1 MTTKA
6 TRKLKI
12 VHLISGDL
20 WAGAEVMAC
29 NLLRA
34 LKEYTDLD
42 IQVILLNDGRLADE
56 LRTSGLAVR
65 VIDERKHSF
74 WQLFQKSRA
83 VIHAT
88 PPDIIHSHRYKEN
101 LLALL
106 ICKSYQNAANLVT
119 TLHGLP
125 EVTGKRPNFMTR
137 TISKANFFI
146 LAHFFTKTVAVS
158 EDIRNTLISHFSF
171 TDKKVAVIHNGIHL
185 PSSTS
190 YPESNKRT
198 FVIGS
203 SGRLFPVKDYPLM
216 VEIARAVAASGTAD
230 IRFELAGDGPG
241 RSELES
247 LIAQYGIQSR
257 FILRGHQDDMDT
269 FYRELSV
276 YINTSVHEGIPMT
289 ILEALSHGLP
299 VLAPAVGGIGEIYTD
314 GVEGFLIQ
322 GRDPQDFAVKCLQ
335 LYEEREMRERMSK
348 AAQERAE
355 HAFSAEKM
363 AEGYYQV
370 YRQSQ

>member
-1 MTTKA
+1 
-6 TRKLKI
+6 
-12 VHLISGDL
+12 
-20 WAGAEVMAC
+20 
-29 NLLRA
+29 
-34 LKEYTDLD
+34 
-42 IQVILLNDGRLADE
+42 
-56 LRTSGLAVR
+56 
-65 VIDERKHSF
+65 
-74 WQLFQKSRA
+74 
-83 VIHAT
+83 
-88 PPDIIHSHRYKEN
+88 
-101 LLALL
+101 
-106 ICKSYQNAANLVT
+106 
-119 TLHGLP
+119 
-125 EVTGKRPNFMTR
+125 
-137 TISKANFFI
+137 
-146 LAHFFTKTVAVS
+146 VAVS

-241 RSELES
+241 RGELES

-348 AAQERAE
+348 AARERAE

-363 AEGYYQV
+363 AEGYYGIYQEI
-370 YRQSQ
+370 RFR

>member
-12 VHLISGDL
+12 LHLISGDL
-20 WAGAEVMAC
+20 WAGAEVMAY
-29 NLLRA
+29 NLLRS
-34 LKEYTDLD
+34 LKEYSDLD
-42 IQVILLNDGRLADE
+42 IQVVLFNEGRLADE
-56 LRTSGLAVR
+56 LRGCGLAVQ
-65 VIDERKHSF
+65 VINERKNSF
-74 WQLFQKSRA
+74 WEIFQKTKTA
-83 VIHAT
+83 IYAA
-88 PPDIIHSHRYKEN
+88 PPDIIHAHRYKEN

-106 ICKSYQNAANLVT
+106 ISKSYQNATKLVT

-125 EVTGKRPNFMTR
+125 EVTGKRPSLITR
-137 TISKANFFI
+137 LKSKSNFFI
-146 LAHFFTKTVAVS
+146 LSRYFTNTVAVS
-158 EDIRNTLISHFSF
+158 EDIRNTLISRFRF
-171 TDKKVAVIHNGIHL
+171 ADKKVAIIHNGIHL
-185 PSSTS
+185 PSSPSHSQLTDR
-190 YPESNKRT
+190 P

-241 RSELES
+241 RVELQR
-247 LIAQYGIQSR
+247 LIAQYGLQNR

-269 FYRELSV
+269 FYRGLSV

-289 ILEALSHGLP
+289 ILEALSNGLP
-299 VLAPAVGGIGEIYTD
+299 VIAPAVGGIGEIYTD
-314 GVEGFLIQ
+314 GVEGYLIQ

-335 LYEEREMRERMSK
+335 LYEDRELRERMSK
-348 AAQERAE
+348 AARERSE
-355 HAFSAEKM
+355 QAFSAEKM

-370 YRQSQ
+370 YRQKA